1 MVFRPSRCSR
11 CSVPEDIIPVTYLN
25 VKESSIYEALRLE
38 MPKMPKMSLNA

>member
-1 MVFRPSRCSR
+1 MP
-11 CSVPEDIIPVTYLN
+11 DGIIPLADIT